1 MKSMRQLKIMAVE
14 LKIMQANIK
23 IILVHAC
30 IVNVYL
36 QQVHS
41 FDNNVAKKVKKNNP
55 IQRLN
60 IKPKLMCN
68 YF

>member
-14 LKIMQANIK
+14 LKIMQAIIK
-23 IILVHAC
+23 IILVHAY
-30 IVNVYL
+30 VNVYL

-41 FDNNVAKKVKKNNP
+41 FDNNIAKTVKKNNP

-60 IKPKLMCN
+60 SKLELMCN

>member
-14 LKIMQANIK
+14 LKIMQAIIK
-23 IILVHAC
+23 IILVHAY
-30 IVNVYL
+30 VNVYL

-41 FDNNVAKKVKKNNP
+41 LDNNVAKKVKK
-55 IQRLN
+55 RLN
-60 IKPKLMCN
+60 IKPKLSCN

>member
-14 LKIMQANIK
+14 LKIMQAIIK
-23 IILVHAC
+23 ITVVHAC

-36 QQVHS
+36 QQGHS
-41 FDNNVAKKVKKNNP
+41 FDYNVAKKVRENNP

-60 IKPKLMCN
+60 IKLKLTCD